1 VKNMELKEQK
11 KFGILFFII
20 FLLLSLYFY
29 LYSSINFAIFF
40 FILSF
45 LFFIFS
51 LYFAFFLVLPYKL
64 WINFSLFLN
73 KIMSPLII
81 FLQYFVLFGITSL
94 IVRTFKKDLINQKI
108 NKETKTYWTQKSKY
122 SYEERLDDQF

>member
-1 VKNMELKEQK
+1 MNLIEQK

-20 FLLLSLYFY
+20 FLSLSLYFY
-29 LYSSINFAIFF
+29 FYSSINFAIFF

-51 LYFAFFLVLPYKL
+51 IYFPFFLVLPYKL

-73 KIMSPLII
+73 KIISPLVI

-94 IVRTFKKDLINQKI
+94 IVRAFKGDLINQKI
-108 NKETKTYWTQKSKY
+108 NKEKNTYWTQKSKY
-122 SYEERLDDQF
+122 TYEERLDDQF

>member
-1 VKNMELKEQK
+1 MELKEQK

-108 NKETKTYWTQKSKY
+108 NKETKTYWAQKSKY